1 MSTGWFVVSLLTFRP
16 GCPGVEE
23 DSLPLT
29 VCGLVRSQDA
39 RIDGVMALLLFEH
52 LSVPEADAGGA
63 VVEDGVYFCVG
74 FRERR
79 IPEGSGIHSVEIER
93 PE

>member
-1 MSTGWFVVSLLTFRP
+1 
-16 GCPGVEE
+16 
-23 DSLPLT
+23 
-29 VCGLVRSQDA
+29 
-39 RIDGVMALLLFEH
+39 MALLLFEH